1 MASDA
6 READRA
12 FAAPLATTGFAPP
25 AGLGRAGMWVFL
37 ATDLMGFAGLLAARA
52 ALEARGIGWR
62 PTADRLDL
70 VMGLVSTAV
79 LLASGV
85 TLGPV
90 QGWGAVSD
98 ATPASGSAGRG
109 PSRLRLGATAG
120 LGLVFLLLQG
130 TEYARLLAAHRM
142 SLAGDH
148 GAALFFV
155 LTGYHGLHV
164 AVGVVWLLCLAA
176 RRSPPPGEVAAG
188 VTVVALYWQF
198 VDLVW
203 VVLFPALYLGKLAGA
218 LGVGLAALL
227 GLATTRLGRERGGVR
242 LMMVTTVGL
251 CVAMVLVLTL
261 EFGVRAASAGGPP

>member
-1 MASDA
+1 
-6 READRA
+6 
-12 FAAPLATTGFAPP
+12 
-25 AGLGRAGMWVFL
+25 MWVFL

-52 ALEARGIGWR
+52 ALEARGVGWR

-70 VMGLVSTAV
+70 VMGLLSTAV

-85 TLGPV
+85 TFGPV
-90 QGWGAVSD
+90 QGWGA
-98 ATPASGSAGRG
+98 ASGSAGRG

-120 LGLVFLLLQG
+120 LGLLFLLLQG
-130 TEYARLLAAHRM
+130 LEYARLLGAHRM
-142 SLAGDH
+142 SVTGDH

-164 AVGVVWLLCLAA
+164 AVGVVCLLWLAA
-176 RRSPPPGEVAAG
+176 RRGPPPGSVAAA
-188 VTVVALYWQF
+188 TSTVALYWQF
-198 VDLVW
+198 VDLIW

-242 LMMVTTVGL
+242 LMMATTVGL

-261 EFGVRAASAGGPP
+261 EYGVRAASAGGPP